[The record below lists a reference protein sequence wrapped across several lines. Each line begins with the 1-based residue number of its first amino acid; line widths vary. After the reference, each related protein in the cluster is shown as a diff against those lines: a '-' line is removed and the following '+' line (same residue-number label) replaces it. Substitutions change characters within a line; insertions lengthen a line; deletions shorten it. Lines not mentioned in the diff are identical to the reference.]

1 MLYYK
6 YASNPLFWEGHG
18 NPLHYS
24 CMENPM
30 GRGVWW
36 ATVHYVSSQETT
48 SSNWACMQSSILLK
62 YSWFTNNNVVLI
74 SAVQQRD
81 SIIHIYIYILFHI
94 LFHYGLSQDLEYRSL
109 CYTVGTCLSILYI
122 TVVILALTYK
132 SSNFNSICSLT
143 FWINKH
149 TLDNIHLQ
157 VSFLS
162 FVVLLKILNNSNV

>member
-1 MLYYK
+1 MLPLLTSCCLQSFWLNFLTFAFTVGKFLKFSQMLYYK

-36 ATVHYVSSQETT
+36 ATVHYVSSQEMT

-81 SIIHIYIYILFHI
+81 SIIHIYIYIYIFFFIFFSIMVYHRI
-94 LFHYGLSQDLEYRSL
+94 
-109 CYTVGTCLSILYI
+109 LSIGPCAI
-122 TVVILALTYK
+122 
-132 SSNFNSICSLT
+132 
-143 FWINKH
+143 
-149 TLDNIHLQ
+149 Q
-157 VSFLS
+157 
-162 FVVLLKILNNSNV
+162 